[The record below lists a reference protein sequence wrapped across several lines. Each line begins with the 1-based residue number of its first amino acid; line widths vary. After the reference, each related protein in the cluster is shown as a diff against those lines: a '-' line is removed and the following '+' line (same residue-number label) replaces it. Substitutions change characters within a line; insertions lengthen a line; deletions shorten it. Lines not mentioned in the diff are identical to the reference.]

1 MLSRTL
7 PRRFEEATSGVSET
21 QKVLVLSTEKGAP
34 LRWHDHDTPPEK
46 VPRCS
51 FRSTKIVL
59 LAASRRFDSFQISD
73 FWSQS
78 GASKTQKVLV
88 LSTEKE
94 GAKAAIRAQLL
105 PGITDA
111 MQSECFNSMFLQL
124 LYHESH
130 TKVSCFIAN
139 TYKTHSFYTHF
150 LRQTLQKQCFQQC
163 TCRICLVTLIWCLK
177 KP

>member
-1 MLSRTL
+1 M
-7 PRRFEEATSGVSET
+7 
-21 QKVLVLSTEKGAP
+21 
-34 LRWHDHDTPPEK
+34 
-46 VPRCS
+46 
-51 FRSTKIVL
+51 
-59 LAASRRFDSFQISD
+59 AASRRFDSFQISD

-130 TKVSCFIAN
+130 TKVSCFITN
-139 TYKTHSFYTHF
+139 TYKTHAILYTIPTSDTTKTVLSAMYLSDLLGHAN
-150 LRQTLQKQCFQQC
+150 LVPPETL
-163 TCRICLVTLIWCLK
+163 TD
-177 KP
+177 